1 MKLSKEDI
9 ILHDKMAEKLPELV
23 EEYFKRPEITSLGVS
38 LKTVNDKLI
47 NSLSYT
53 FGVKK
58 KLPLSQVKNAIPST
72 IFGFPTDVVEFE
84 IHDNHLATPDMV
96 ADATRNEKTD
106 PLIGGISISANGELM
121 QGGKAIA
128 GNGTLGVMV
137 NKKGDKNPYMI
148 TCAHV
153 VAGTT
158 TKLDSDI
165 CQQSK
170 WQTTLNYCHDC
181 AALKDYYKENVF
193 FDRNSVVIDAWLDC
207 AIARKGYFRN
217 ADIGKVYGVGN
228 TITGFGEVNAALIGE
243 EVMKS
248 GITTEITTG
257 TITSITESLKAKK
270 LDGSEVVAHN
280 VVTVRGDGG
289 YFSRSGDS
297 GSAVFKTNDFTMIGV
312 LFGSGVTNGL
322 GLVSPIDAVLSKWP
336 DIQL

>member
-1 MKLSKEDI
+1 MKLSKEQLA
-9 ILHDKMAEKLPELV
+9 LHDEMAKRLPELV

-47 NSLSYT
+47 PSLSYT
-53 FGVKK
+53 FGVKN
-58 KLPLSQVKNAIPST
+58 KLPLAKVNNPIPAVL
-72 IFGFPTDVVEFE
+72 FDCPTDVVEFE
-84 IHDNHLATPDMV
+84 IQDNNLAAPDAV

-121 QGGKAIA
+121 QGGKEIA
-128 GNGTLGVMV
+128 GNGTLGVMI

-153 VAGTT
+153 LVGTT
-158 TKLDSDI
+158 TKLDSDV

-181 AALKDYYKENVF
+181 ASLKDYYRENVF
-193 FDRNSVVIDAWLDC
+193 FERDSDTIDAWLDC

-228 TITGFGEVNAALIGE
+228 IISGFAEIGAALIGE

-257 TITSITESLKAKK
+257 EVKSITESLKVKK
-270 LDGSEVVAHN
+270 FDGTETVAHN
-280 VVTVRGDGG
+280 VITVRGDGG
-289 YFSRSGDS
+289 YFSRPGDS
-297 GSAVFKTNDFTMIGV
+297 GAAVFKTDDSTMIGV
-312 LFGSGVTNGL
+312 LFGSAASSGL
-322 GLVSPIDAVLSKWP
+322 GLVSPIDAVSSKWP
-336 DIQL
+336 DLQF